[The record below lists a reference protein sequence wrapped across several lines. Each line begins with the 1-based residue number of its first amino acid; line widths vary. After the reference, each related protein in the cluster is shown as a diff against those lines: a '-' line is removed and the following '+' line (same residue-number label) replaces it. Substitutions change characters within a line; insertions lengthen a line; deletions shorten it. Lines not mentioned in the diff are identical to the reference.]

1 MAAATIIPLLPWPLS
16 TFAGLAVTPSPPSD
30 APPAAKRYAAV
41 PVQTSLFVHLV
52 IVVSAAWKVLFAAA
66 VYYYAFAVSR
76 DDALALSLAWVARV
90 AVRDVAITLFVGCFW
105 DALHLLPASPLYTRL
120 QPLKFSGVPAR
131 GAQVAHDA
139 FWACASALVA
149 ASWEV
154 AIAHAWARGWVAFA
168 RPPGDAWYAHAPT
181 VLALLALPH
190 AQIVHFYAVH
200 RVMHRWFVRRAPRA
214 GVLPDVGA
222 LLYKYVHFL
231 HHRSRDPTAFSGIS
245 MHPVESALFFT
256 TMPLAALCGCHPI
269 VVLHAKLYNIV
280 VAMIGHESYGD
291 PSTGGHDH
299 WVHHR
304 LVDCN
309 YGGNFVPLDALF
321 GTFARDEDDF
331 DARFGRG
338 GESART
344 EKGKAE

>member
-1 MAAATIIPLLPWPLS
+1 MSMAAFVPLLPWPLS
-16 TFAGLAVTPSPPSD
+16 TFVGLAVTPLP
-30 APPAAKRYAAV
+30 APDAKRYAAA
-41 PVQTSLFVHLV
+41 PVLASPFAHLV
-52 IVVSAAWKVLFAAA
+52 IIVSAAWKVLFAAA
-66 VYYYAFAVSR
+66 VYYTSFAVSPA
-76 DDALALSLAWVARV
+76 DALALSPAWVARV
-90 AVRDVAITLFVGCFW
+90 AARDVAITLCVGCCW
-105 DALHLLPASPLYTRL
+105 DALHLLPASPLYARL

-139 FWACASALVA
+139 FWACVSALVA
-149 ASWEV
+149 SAWEV
-154 AIAHAWARGWVAFA
+154 ALVHAWARGWWAFA
-168 RPPGDAWYAHAPT
+168 QPPGDAWFAHAPT

-190 AQIVHFYAVH
+190 AQIVHFFAVH
-200 RVMHRWFVRRAPRA
+200 RVMHRWFPRRARGA
-214 GVLPDVGA
+214 GWLPDVGA
-222 LLYKYVHFL
+222 LLYQHVHYL

-256 TMPLAALCGCHPI
+256 TMPLAALAGCHPI

-299 WVHHR
+299 WLHHQ

-309 YGGNFVPLDALF
+309 YGGNFVPLDALL

-331 DARFGRG
+331 AARFGGGGAEG
-338 GESART
+338 GEGR
-344 EKGKAE
+344 KAE